1 MAAFIGPLHCCGHQ
15 RYAELQA
22 ALEMDHSQADEE
34 ELRQVFQGGFG
45 YGRGYRLMRPDLFL
59 RSPHSYNVTL
69 GGKTVHVGKS
79 KKCFVIRKSPPPVAG
94 CRNRVNKRGDL
105 TIGFGHGR
113 RTGTPATLADTRKPW
128 KLVLDVLGIGEN
140 DGQTNARGLE
150 QELLCSSCDEEGQE
164 DGGEDSDGTDP
175 EMPGLKDAELPVWAD
190 ANERAAERMGL
201 LQRVAEL
208 TADKRAAEVTA
219 DNRSGSKAAATPV
232 PQAME
237 VSAGSSTD
245 VPGSSYAIPRWQ
257 VDEKPYDFA
266 PPCTAVVQPTDI
278 DMHQQFTAG
287 FDCSRERFTVMS
299 LTCSHTRA
307 AGRPVAILPGSRPR
321 FTINTRIGDVKRA
334 ESEQVA
340 EEAGSG
346 DLKKPRTE

>member
-1 MAAFIGPLHCCGHQ
+1 M
-15 RYAELQA
+15 
-22 ALEMDHSQADEE
+22 
-34 ELRQVFQGGFG
+34 
-45 YGRGYRLMRPDLFL
+45 MRPDLFL

-79 KKCFVIRKSPPPVAG
+79 KKCFVLRKPPPPVAG

-164 DGGEDSDGTDP
+164 DGGEDSDGADP

-201 LQRVAEL
+201 LPKVVGAIGNE
-208 TADKRAAEVTA
+208 RAAEVTA
-219 DNRSGSKAAATPV
+219 DNRTGSKVAAAPE
-232 PQAME
+232 PQAVE

-257 VDEKPYDFA
+257 VDENH
-266 PPCTAVVQPTDI
+266 I
-278 DMHQQFTAG
+278 
-287 FDCSRERFTVMS
+287 
-299 LTCSHTRA
+299 
-307 AGRPVAILPGSRPR
+307 ILPPPAPLLCSLSTPTCTNR
-321 FTINTRIGDVKRA
+321 
-334 ESEQVA
+334 
-340 EEAGSG
+340 SG
-346 DLKKPRTE
+346 PASGGER